1 MERPFAPAAHCQHKW
16 IPIDMR
22 KTFFAKYSLVI
33 LMAFAFAT
41 PLIFQGAQRAVRS
54 NTNKVTDWLPKSF
67 KETTD
72 LRWFRQHF
80 VGDQFVVVSWDGCTL
95 GDDPASENGQADD
108 PRIERLAK
116 YLVPKSRKV
125 ARAEGMEHTQYFQ
138 SVTTARRAINQLT
151 AEPSE
156 VPYAEAVKRL
166 QGTLIGPDGRQTCVV
181 VMLSDLAIKNFRPIV
196 GRRVPAGPLPWQR
209 KLGVLCEAIKRSGI
223 DVNTV
228 RLGGPPI
235 ENVAIDEEGDRTLAR
250 LAALSGVLGLGL
262 AWWSL
267 RSVRLTLIV
276 FACGILSAAASMA
289 VVFWTGQTSDA
300 IMMSMPSMMYVLAIS
315 GAVHLVNYYRE
326 AVHETGL
333 DGAPE
338 RAMGHGWKPALL
350 CNVTTGIGLASLY
363 TADLAPIRKFG
374 VYSAIAVACML
385 VFLFLFLPAAL
396 QLWPIRASRRR
407 RTLKESPDGL
417 AAIGQGTIWS
427 ETGWSRFGG
436 AIIRHHALVSAAC
449 FAFIA
454 VAGLGLLRVH
464 TNIDLLKL
472 FDPSVRVRQDYA
484 WFEKHLGR
492 LVPLEVVVKFPADKL
507 RSTTQTSNAADATS
521 KFSYLER
528 LEFVAQIQ
536 QTIDRELGP
545 RGRDLVGPSLSPVT
559 FAPSLDTGGGDSWS
573 FARRS
578 ATNAALEESQKALQK
593 SGYVRTDNSD
603 NSELWRISLRAAAF
617 EDLDYGQFVKDVRA
631 VIEPVLSAQLL
642 REAVLIQIASHRAQG
657 ISGASVCLWERK
669 PFQAPDA
676 KTTPLNAPVYQRQIY
691 TSAAQELL
699 SKARLK
705 LTAAN
710 IDLPALAS
718 TGREAAI
725 DQFKTFDCVVAL
737 GTISDADIKTLQQA
751 GARVVDARPLLT
763 SPTQEPVVAAA
774 TDLASV
780 SAVYTGVVPIVYK
793 AQRALLDNLMQSSF
807 WSFVTI
813 TPLLMLVCRSVA
825 AGAVVML
832 PNILPVLVI
841 FGGMGWL
848 GISVDIGSMMAASIA
863 LGVAVDDTIHYLTW
877 YREELI
883 RLGDRKKAIISTYGH
898 CGPPTLQAALISG
911 LSLAVFAFSTFTPTQ
926 RLGWLMMSILIAG
939 VVAELIMMPA
949 ILAGPLG
956 RVFKV
961 TPKAVLPTPI
971 PAPHTHQQRPLH
983 ATLVRREIV

>member
-1 MERPFAPAAHCQHKW
+1 
-16 IPIDMR
+16 MR
-22 KTFFAKYSLVI
+22 KTFFAKYSLAI
-33 LMAFAFAT
+33 LMAFCFAT

-67 KETTD
+67 QETTE

-80 VGDQFVVVSWDGCTL
+80 VADQFVVVSWDGCTL
-95 GDDPASENGQADD
+95 GDGPGSEGGQEDD

-116 YLVPKSRKV
+116 FLAPKSKNV

-138 SVTTARRAINQLT
+138 SVTTARRLLNQLT
-151 AEPSE
+151 SEPSD
-156 VPYAEAVKRL
+156 VPYSEAKKRL
-166 QGTLIGPDGRQTCVV
+166 QGTLIGPDGKQTCVV
-181 VMLSDLAIKNFRPIV
+181 VMLSDLAVKNFRPIV
-196 GRRVPAGPLPWQR
+196 GRSVPDGPMPWQR
-209 KLGVLCEAIKRSGI
+209 KLGVLCQVIQRCGI
-223 DVNTV
+223 DIDTV

-250 LAALSGVLGLGL
+250 LAGLSGILGLGL

-267 RSVRLTLIV
+267 RSIGMTLIV
-276 FACGILSAAASMA
+276 FACGVLSAAASMA

-326 AVHETGL
+326 AVHASGL

-338 RAMGHGWKPALL
+338 RAISHGWKPAFL
-350 CNVTTGIGLASLY
+350 CNVTTGIGLASLCA
-363 TADLAPIRKFG
+363 ADLAPIRKFG
-374 VYSAIAVACML
+374 IYSAVAVIFML
-385 VFLFLFLPAAL
+385 LFLFLFLPAAL
-396 QLWPIRASRRR
+396 QLWPIHATRRK
-407 RTLKESPDGL
+407 RTPQEHPDGQ
-417 AAIGQGTIWS
+417 ATIGQGTIWS
-427 ETGWSRFGG
+427 EQSWSRFGS

-454 VAGLGLLRVH
+454 VAGLGLIRVH

-472 FDPSVRVRQDYA
+472 FDPSVRVRQDYV

-492 LVPLEVVVKFPADKL
+492 LVPLEVVVKFPAEKQRLSSQHVDA
-507 RSTTQTSNAADATS
+507 TDATS

-528 LEFVAQIQ
+528 LEFVSLIQ

-545 RGRDLVGPSLSPVT
+545 RGRNMVGPSLSPVT
-559 FAPSLDTGGGDSWS
+559 FAPPLESGGDSWS

-578 ATNAALEESQKALQK
+578 ATNKALEESQQSLAK
-593 SGYVRTDNSD
+593 SGYLHTDNTD
-603 NSELWRISLRAAAF
+603 DSELWRISLRAAAF
-617 EDLDYGQFVKDVRA
+617 EDLDYGKFVKDVRA
-631 VIEPVLSAQLL
+631 AVEPVLSAQRL
-642 REAVLIQIASHRAQG
+642 REAVLTQIGSIRTQG
-657 ISGASVCLWERK
+657 ISGATVCLWERTTIK
-669 PFQAPDA
+669 APDA
-676 KTTPLNAPVYQRQIY
+676 RTTPLNAPICQRQMV
-691 TSAAQELL
+691 TQATQELL
-699 SKARLK
+699 TKARLK
-705 LTAAN
+705 LTVAN
-710 IDLPALAS
+710 IDLPTLA
-718 TGREAAI
+718 TTNRQAAI
-725 DQFKTFDCVVAL
+725 AHFKTFDCVVAL
-737 GTISDADIKTLQQA
+737 STTSNADIKTLQQA
-751 GARVVDARPLLT
+751 GVRVVDARPLMP
-763 SPTQEPVVAAA
+763 SVHDGPTLA
-774 TDLASV
+774 TTANTPTV

-813 TPLLMLVCRSVA
+813 TPLLMLVCRSVT

-848 GISVDIGSMMAASIA
+848 GITIDIGSMMAASIA

-877 YREELI
+877 YRLELQ
-883 RLGDRKKAIISTYGH
+883 RLGDRKKAIIATYGH

-911 LSLAVFAFSTFTPTQ
+911 LSLSVFAFSTFTPTQ
-926 RLGWLMMSILIAG
+926 RMGWLMMSILIAG
-939 VVAELIMMPA
+939 VIAELVMMPA

-961 TPKAVLPTPI
+961 KSKPIVPPPI
-971 PAPHTHQQRPLH
+971 PAPHTRQESTTHSR
-983 ATLVRREIV
+983 VRRHRESA